1 MTDIQILVIHIFAV
15 LIVLITWIAW
25 GFLLVFLLDM
35 FLKSLNPKYEESF
48 IGEFI
53 GGTSLILIV
62 LLTIYRYNEKETDG
76 IVGSVVDILYLVQE
90 LIDKLISVFLKHIN
104 NF

>member
-1 MTDIQILVIHIFAV
+1 MTDIQILVIHLFAV

-25 GFLLVFLLDM
+25 GFLLVFLLHM
-35 FLKSLNPKYEESF
+35 FLESLYPKYEESF

-53 GGTSLILIV
+53 GGASFILIG

-76 IVGSVVDILYLVQE
+76 IVGFVLDILYLVPE
-90 LIDKLISVFLKHIN
+90 LIEQLLSVFIKHIN